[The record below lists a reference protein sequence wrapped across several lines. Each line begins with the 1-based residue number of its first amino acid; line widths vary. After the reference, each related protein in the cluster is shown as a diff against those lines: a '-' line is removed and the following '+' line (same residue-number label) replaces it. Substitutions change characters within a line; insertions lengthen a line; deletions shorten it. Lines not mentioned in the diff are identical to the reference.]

1 MRLNRENTLIEN
13 NLYPCAGMHP
23 KDVQS
28 KLLKILKPYENDIL
42 NLESALL
49 LHNIPLL
56 AAFGGYLV
64 GFFILSNILI
74 NSFVSSLAYGIIFV
88 PLFHLFY
95 CLGGVQFGRKLYKP
109 LPNLSAEDPLR
120 IRPLEELL
128 TWFWCPILWGWRVGF
143 FVYRTFVC
151 PNVVDTALIIVAI
164 ILLNLIFKVINA
176 FILIIILLVLSLA
189 APAILTQTPAGDYA
203 AKFLEDM
210 KKGKEKKG
218 ESQPASTPAPSR
230 PAPAPAQ
237 PAPAAETPAQPAAE
251 TPAQPAAAVEQP
263 KPE

>member
-1 MRLNRENTLIEN
+1 MRLSRENTLIEN

-56 AAFGGYLV
+56 AAFGGYLLAFLIV
-64 GFFILSNILI
+64 SNILVH
-74 NSFVSSLAYGIIFV
+74 SFVSSLAYGIIFV

-95 CLGGVQFGRKLYKP
+95 CLGGVEIGRKLYKP
-109 LPNLSAEDPLR
+109 LPTLSAEDPLR

-128 TWFWCPILWGWRVGF
+128 TWFWFPILWGWRVGF

-151 PNVVDTALIIVAI
+151 PNVVDTAAFIVVI
-164 ILLNLIFKVINA
+164 ILLNLIFKVINI
-176 FILIIILLVLSLA
+176 FIILIILLVLALA
-189 APAILTQTPAGDYA
+189 APAVLTQTPAGDYVN
-203 AKFLEDM
+203 KFLEDM

-218 ESQPASTPAPSR
+218 ESHQPAPTQPAAQPV
-230 PAPAPAQ
+230 APTQPEAAAQ
-237 PAPAAETPAQPAAE
+237 PATQE
-251 TPAQPAAAVEQP
+251 EQAP
-263 KPE
+263 Q